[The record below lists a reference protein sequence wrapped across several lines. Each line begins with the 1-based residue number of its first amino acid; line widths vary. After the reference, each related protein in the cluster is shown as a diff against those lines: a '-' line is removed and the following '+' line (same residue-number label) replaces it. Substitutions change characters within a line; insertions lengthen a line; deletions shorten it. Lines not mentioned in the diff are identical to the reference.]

1 MTENYYGCDRKLL
14 RLCVH
19 IVSPSLCVIFN
30 NSIDSQL
37 LHKDFKTA
45 RVTPVY
51 KNGEDCD
58 VNVYSDYRP
67 ISVISHI
74 AKVLERLVKDQ
85 LIDFNLI
92 LQL

>member
-1 MTENYYGCDRKLL
+1 MVINGINSTCDAPGLDILGCDRKLL

-58 VNVYSDYRP
+58 INVYSDYRP
-67 ISVISHI
+67 ISVIS
-74 AKVLERLVKDQ
+74 Q
-85 LIDFNLI
+85 YS
-92 LQL
+92 